1 MSALPVIVVGG
12 GLAGI
17 TAALELADAGR
28 EVTLLE
34 ARPRLG
40 GRASSGRRRGQ
51 PVDTGVHVVL
61 RCYDHYLALLDRLG
75 VTPLIALQDRLDIE
89 VLLPRSQRAHL
100 TRAHRGPP
108 PLHLLAALLRYDALP
123 GPARLSALR
132 AAAAL
137 SHIDPDDPGVD
148 LDSFGTWLRRHG
160 QDQSTTERLW
170 GLVTTAALNLSP
182 DEASLALAARVFR
195 TGLFDRVDAGDI
207 GIPTVPLSLLHEAP
221 PHAALLEAGARV
233 RLGSKVVRIERTA
246 RGLVVAV
253 RDRRRQVADLPA
265 EAVVLAVPHDHAAHL
280 VPPDATDD
288 ATGWRALGHSPIV
301 NVHVVL
307 DRACLPVPFAAIPG
321 SAVQWVFD
329 RTGASGRATEG
340 QQYLVSSVSAAD
352 DALHE
357 RTEDLVRVHLA
368 ELARHLPALEHA
380 EVLEA
385 FVTREPHATFRQ
397 RPGTGRLRPGPSTR
411 WPDLVLAGAWT
422 VPGWPDTLEAAVRSG
437 RAAAARLLAAPLT
450 AIATADGGFEGSAPA
465 RPEMEVTS

>member
-1 MSALPVIVVGG
+1 MSAPPVIVVGG

-17 TAALELADAGR
+17 TAALGLADAGR

-40 GRASSGRRRGQ
+40 GRATSGRRRGQ

-61 RCYDHYLALLDRLG
+61 RCYEHYLALLDRLG

-89 VLLPRSQRAHL
+89 VLLPRGERAHL
-100 TRAHRGPP
+100 TRSHRGPP

-137 SHIDPDDPGVD
+137 RHLDPDDPAVD
-148 LDSFGTWLRRHG
+148 LDAFGTWLRRHG
-160 QDQSTTERLW
+160 QDPSTTEGLW
-170 GLVTTAALNLSP
+170 GLVTTAALNLAP

-195 TGLFDRVDAGDI
+195 TGLLDRVDAGDI

-221 PHAALLEAGARV
+221 PRSALLAAGARV
-233 RLGSKVVRIERTA
+233 RLGSKVVRIERRA

-253 RDRRRQVADLPA
+253 RDRHQQVTELPA
-265 EAVVLAVPHDHAAHL
+265 EAVVLAVPHDHAAQL
-280 VPPDATDD
+280 VPAGAVDD
-288 ATGWRALGHSPIV
+288 PAGWQALGHSPIV
-301 NVHVVL
+301 NVHVVF
-307 DRACLPVPFAAIPG
+307 DRAVLPVPFAAVPG

-329 RTGASGRATEG
+329 RTAASGRAAGGE
-340 QQYLVSSVSAAD
+340 QYLVSSVSAAD

-368 ELARHLPALEHA
+368 ELARHLPGLEHA
-380 EVLEA
+380 HVLEA

-397 RPGTGRLRPGPSTR
+397 RPGTGRLRPGPTTH
-411 WPDLVLAGAWT
+411 WPDLALAGAWT

-437 RAAAARLLAAPLT
+437 RAAAARLLSVPMT
-450 AIATADGGFEGSAPA
+450 ATEHGDAGVSAPA
-465 RPEMEVTS
+465 RAQMEVTS